1 MARQNRFEIDMLNGP
16 LMPKLVSFSVP
27 LMLSTALQ
35 LLSER
40 GALVLDCDAVY
51 HELLRDRQELLDELS
66 AAFPGTVIDG
76 ALDRSALAKI
86 VFSDGHALAA
96 LNRVRLL
103 GFPDSRVVRFMDG
116 KEADIAK
123 NIVNQ

>member
-1 MARQNRFEIDMLNGP
+1 MTSFYHATLDDIRGLTPVFERLTPDLKYTYTTG
-16 LMPKLVSFSVP
+16 
-27 LMLSTALQ
+27 
-35 LLSER
+35 
-40 GALVLDCDAVY
+40 
-51 HELLRDRQELLDELS
+51 
-66 AAFPGTVIDG
+66 
-76 ALDRSALAKI
+76 
-86 VFSDGHALAA
+86 VFKTYQAALAA